1 MLLSKALGIGFF
13 FIIYINYLWNEPF
26 VIARMKQQCNRP
38 FSPSRFPFF
47 YGWVILAAGTI
58 GILMSIPGQTM
69 GVSVFT
75 ENLLR
80 DLDINRNNLSLAYLV
95 GTVASG
101 LLITKAGKL
110 YDIYGARVMAF
121 ASGVLLGLVL
131 LYLTRVDVIAHF
143 LGDAGIKK
151 PVLITFVLLAIGFFG
166 IRFLG
171 QGMMT
176 MVSRNMVMKW
186 FDKRRGL
193 ANAILGIFTALGFAI
208 APKILNQVIERLEW
222 RGAWVFLAIL
232 VGVLFSLFVLFVFR
246 DNPEDCGLKADG
258 NMKSR
263 KSRKRPPSLPDR
275 DYNLKEAHRTIAFW
289 AFTLGLSIS
298 ALYIS
303 GLTFHIVSV
312 FETVGMTKEMGLGI
326 FVPTSV
332 IAVLIQFGSSYVSDF
347 IRLKY
352 LLMIFAVGMLI
363 TTVGLIWLGGMN
375 GAYWMVII
383 GNGIVWG
390 QYSVLIGVTW
400 PRFYG
405 LKNLGAISGSSMS
418 FTVIGS
424 ALGPY
429 MFSQS
434 LEIFGCYDVVGW
446 ICLAISVFLLIL
458 AFKADNPSEDE
469 KK

>member
-1 MLLSKALGIGFF
+1 
-13 FIIYINYLWNEPF
+13 
-26 VIARMKQQCNRP
+26 MKRHGNKP
-38 FSPSRFPFF
+38 FSPAKMPFF

-80 DLDINRNNLSLAYLV
+80 DLEIDRNNLSLAYLV
-95 GTVASG
+95 GTLISG

-110 YDIYGARVMAF
+110 YDQYGARVMAF

-131 LYLTRVDVIAHF
+131 LYLTRVDLVARA
-143 LGDAGIKK
+143 LEKTGLNS
-151 PVLITFVLLAIGFFG
+151 PVLITFILLAIGFFG
-166 IRFLG
+166 IRFFG

-186 FDKRRGL
+186 FDKRRGM

-208 APKILNQVIERLEW
+208 APQILNQVIERLEW

-232 VGVLFSLFVLFVFR
+232 VGLIFALFVLIIYR
-246 DNPEDCGLKADG
+246 DNPEDCGLKPDG
-258 NMKSR
+258 KMKTRR
-263 KSRKRPPSLPDR
+263 KKNRPPSLPEK
-275 DYNLKEAHRTIAFW
+275 DYTLKEAHRTLAFW
-289 AFTLGLSIS
+289 AFTLGLGLS

-312 FETVGMTKEMGLGI
+312 FETSGMTKEMGLGI

-332 IAVLIQFGSSYVSDF
+332 IAVLLQFGASNASDYM
-347 IRLKY
+347 RLKY
-352 LLMIFAVGMLI
+352 LLILFAAGMLI
-363 TTVGLIWLGGMN
+363 TTFGLITLDGMMVSYWL
-375 GAYWMVII
+375 II
-383 GNGIVWG
+383 LGNGIVWG
-390 QYSVLIGVTW
+390 LYSVLIGVTW

-405 LKNLGAISGSSMS
+405 LKNLGAISGSSLS

-429 MFSQS
+429 MFSLS
-434 LEIFGCYDVVGW
+434 HEWTGSYDLVGW
-446 ICLAISVFLLIL
+446 ICLAIALILFLL
-458 AFKADNPSEDE
+458 AFKADNPNGDE
-469 KK
+469 KKRL

>member
-1 MLLSKALGIGFF
+1 
-13 FIIYINYLWNEPF
+13 
-26 VIARMKQQCNRP
+26 MKQYPNRP
-38 FSPSRFPFF
+38 FPPSRLPFF
-47 YGWVILAAGTI
+47 YGWIILAAGTI

-80 DLDINRNNLSLAYLV
+80 DLDIDRNNLSLAYLV
-95 GTVASG
+95 GTMISG

-110 YDIYGARVMAF
+110 YDRYGARVMAF
-121 ASGVLLGLVL
+121 ASGVLLGMVL
-131 LYLTRVDVIAHF
+131 LYLTRVDVVARALVGVGF
-143 LGDAGIKK
+143 KS

-166 IRFLG
+166 IRFFG

-186 FDKRRGL
+186 FDKRRGM

-222 RGAWVFLAIL
+222 RGAWIFLAIL
-232 VGVLFSLFVLFVFR
+232 VGLIFALFVLLIYR
-246 DNPEDCGLKADG
+246 DNPEDCGLERDG
-258 NMKSR
+258 KMKVRR
-263 KSRKRPPSLPDR
+263 KKSRPPSLPDR
-275 DYNLKEAHRTIAFW
+275 DFTLKQAHQTLAFW
-289 AFTLGLSIS
+289 AFTLGLGLS

-312 FETVGMTKEMGLGI
+312 FETSGMTKEMGLGI

-332 IAVLIQFGSSYVSDF
+332 IAVLLQFGASNASDYM
-347 IRLKY
+347 RLKY
-352 LLMIFAVGMLI
+352 LLILFAVGMLI
-363 TTVGLIWLGGMN
+363 TTIGLISLGEMMVSYWL
-375 GAYWMVII
+375 VII

-390 QYSVLIGVTW
+390 LYSVLIGVTW

-429 MFSQS
+429 MFSLS
-434 LEIFGCYDVVGW
+434 LEWTGSYDLVGW
-446 ICLAISVFLLIL
+446 FCLAIAVFLFIL
-458 AFKADNPSEDE
+458 AFKADNPNENE
-469 KK
+469 KKQL